1 VRDFDVVVYGATGF
15 TGQLVAEY
23 MAKKGEVAPERW
35 ALAGR
40 NTSKLEAVRDEIA
53 KIDERLASIAVVQA
67 SADDPASLRAMAAQ
81 TKVVLTTV
89 GPFIRYGEPLVEACV
104 AEGTHY
110 VDITGEPEFV
120 TNIERRFG
128 EEAKAKKL
136 KIVSCCGFDSIP
148 HDLGVLYT
156 VEQLAPF
163 ESIEICG
170 YVWASGNFSGGTWN
184 SAVDAFERMR
194 DQPKAQHEAPV
205 GDRKVGS
212 VKKNVHRVDSM
223 KRWAAPMPTIDPQIV
238 KKSARR
244 IERYGKSF
252 RYGHYVT
259 VKSLPTLVGLGAAV
273 GGAVAVAQVGP
284 GAKLLRKLK
293 SPGEGPTPE
302 ERAKAR
308 FSVTFEAVADG
319 NKLRTRVSGGDP
331 GYDETAKMIA
341 ESAACIAFDDTPD
354 GFGVTTTAHAMGQPL
369 IDRLVAAGMVFETLT

>member
-1 VRDFDVVVYGATGF
+1 MRDFDVVVYGATGF

-23 MAKKGEVAPERW
+23 MARKGEVPPERW

-40 NTSKLEAVRDEIA
+40 NPSKLEGVRADVA
-53 KIDERLASIAVVQA
+53 KIDERLASMALVEA
-67 SADDPASLRAMAAQ
+67 SADDPTSLRAMAAR

-120 TNIERRFG
+120 ANIERRFG
-128 EEAKAKKL
+128 EEAANKKL

-156 VEQLAPF
+156 VDQLAPA
-163 ESIEICG
+163 ESIEIKG
-170 YVWASGNFSGGTWN
+170 YVWASGSFSGGTWN

-194 DQPKAQHEAPV
+194 DQPDAPREEAS
-205 GDRKVGS
+205 GGRKVGS
-212 VKKNVHRVDSM
+212 VKDKVHRVDSM
-223 KRWAAPMPTIDPQIV
+223 DRWAAPMPTIDPQIV

-244 IERYGKSF
+244 LDQYGRSF

-259 VKSLPTLVGLGAAV
+259 LKSLPKLIGLGAAV
-273 GGAVAVAQVGP
+273 GGAVALAQVGP

-319 NKLRTRVSGGDP
+319 RHLNTRVSGGDP

-341 ESAACIAFDDTPD
+341 ESAACIAFDDCPE
-354 GFGVTTTAHAMGQPL
+354 GYGVTTPAHAMGQPL
-369 IDRLVAAGMVFETLT
+369 IDRLVAAGMVFETLS